1 MKNYDESDATTL
13 LKSATILTQYEE
25 TMEKME
31 EMGSEEMNDAEA
43 AYYLEVTTRI
53 NQKLLSVA

>member
-1 MKNYDESDATTL
+1 
-13 LKSATILTQYEE
+13 
-25 TMEKME
+25 
-31 EMGSEEMNDAEA
+31 MGSEEMNDAEA